1 VSFPNKTRVWS
12 GKRLVSL
19 RFTATC
25 DLAPDGKRMAALM
38 QVEAAEAEQVRTH
51 VIFLESFF
59 DELRRK
65 VPAGK

>member
-1 VSFPNKTRVWS
+1 
-12 GKRLVSL
+12 
-19 RFTATC
+19 
-25 DLAPDGKRMAALM
+25 MAALM

>member
-1 VSFPNKTRVWS
+1 M
-12 GKRLVSL
+12 SL